1 MKKCMVLESAGCA
14 AALLLAGCFDVEQS
28 LSLQRDLSGK
38 AGFSMAVD
46 LEPMVVIMASMQRSM
61 AGKTGEPTPA
71 EIEQGRKEFLEQQKK
86 DDPAKKQQEVAEQKA
101 QFERSLP
108 PGVKL
113 LSSSVDDQGLKLV
126 ARFEFGF
133 DDVRKLARIKMPE
146 KSGEG
151 PGKNPYQEPFAGLK
165 VVDEGSTLL
174 VTLGGVDPASP
185 MKNHGDPS
193 GQGGQ
198 GAQGAQSPEMQKALL
213 TAFQKARFAFRLDS
227 PLEVVATNATRR
239 DGHTLYW
246 EIRASDPGANLPQTL
261 MARLKK

>member
-1 MKKCMVLESAGCA
+1 MKKSMVLESAGCA

-46 LEPMVVIMASMQRSM
+46 LEPMVVIMAGMQHSM

-86 DDPAKKQQEVAEQKA
+86 DDPAKKQQEFAEQKA

-113 LSSSVDDQGLKLV
+113 LSSSVEDQGLKLV

-185 MKNHGDPS
+185 MKNQGD
-193 GQGGQ
+193 QGG
-198 GAQGAQSPEMQKALL
+198 QGAQSPEMQKALL

-246 EIRASDPGANLPQTL
+246 EIRASDPGASLPQTL